1 MEPFRLDGRVA
12 IVTGGGNGI
21 GRGTSF
27 KLAQQGA
34 CVAVCDIEEYSAKKV
49 AAEIL
54 ESGGSAIGIYCDV
67 CSIDSVRD
75 AIKITAEKFGGVD
88 ILVNNAGGGG
98 GGMSLD
104 EVDYK
109 EWNRLIQLD
118 LTSAYICSKE
128 VLPYMSKRGAGKI
141 VNVGSGAGIVGDM
154 TDIHYATAKAGLIG
168 LTKAM
173 AQQVAKDR
181 INVNLLGVGPTDT
194 RMSRRRGLEHQRDD
208 ILWYRFAQ
216 PEDQANAVAFL
227 VSDEAEYITGQV
239 ICPNGGAW
247 M

>member
-1 MEPFRLDGRVA
+1 MEIFRLDGRVA
-12 IVTGGGNGI
+12 IITGGGNGI
-21 GRGTSF
+21 GEGTAV
-27 KLAQQGA
+27 KLAHLGA
-34 CVAVCDIEEYSAKKV
+34 HVVVCDIEKNRAEAV
-49 AAEIL
+49 AANIVEA
-54 ESGGSAIGIYCDV
+54 GGSAVGIYCDV
-67 CSIDSVRD
+67 CSIESVRNTVLH
-75 AIKITAEKFGGVD
+75 AVERFGGID

-109 EWNRLIQLD
+109 EWDRLIMLD
-118 LTSAYICSKE
+118 LTSAYIFSKE
-128 VLPYMSKRGAGKI
+128 VLPYMRRRGRGKI
-141 VNVGSGAGIVGDM
+141 VNISSGSGIIGDA

-168 LTKAM
+168 MTKAM
-173 AQQVAKDR
+173 AQQVANDR
-181 INVNLLGVGPTDT
+181 INVNALGVGPTDT
-194 RMSRRRGLEHQRDD
+194 RMSRRRGLEEQLSD
-208 ILWYRFAQ
+208 ILWYRVAQ